1 MTINLNAE
9 PYNDDYDET
18 KNFYKILFRP
28 SYPVQARELTQLQT
42 ILQKQIS
49 RHGNHVFKQGA
60 MVVPGQI
67 SYDNNAQ
74 YVKLQSTYNGISVE
88 SILPY
93 ISGQTVVGS
102 SGLTALIVAVRNTI
116 DADPTTIYI
125 RYTNSGTDTTVK
137 VFADNEVLTCTVGS
151 TTYSFQA
158 QGSSATGLGSIV
170 SIETG
175 IYYVNE
181 YFALVEAQ
189 SLIIEPYS
197 QTPSYKIGLKIS
209 EELITPEND
218 ESLLDNALG
227 SYNYSAPGAHRYYI
241 GLILSTLSVTATDT
255 TNFIELMQVDAGVLR
270 KLVSTTEY
278 SILEKTLARRT
289 YDESGDYTVKEFK
302 IDIREHRNNNR
313 GAWAS
318 GQTYQYGDI
327 VTNDNKTYT
336 AKSIAPTTSLTNVPP
351 THTTAADAYDGTGV
365 TGVLWEYNLSPFYN
379 RGINLDGDESK
390 LAIGIEPGKAYVKGY
405 EIEKIVTEYLPIS
418 KSRTLATVAD
428 SVVSS
433 NVGNIVYVTNIFNLP
448 PVDTLGTIQLHD
460 RLSSTLSG
468 TVTVT
473 LGSTALTA
481 TGAPKFSTEL
491 TIGSVIRNLGGL
503 YVGTVTA
510 IASDSAA
517 TITAAAVALAG
528 VTTAV
533 VFLGVKI
540 GTARTRLLEWD
551 SGAVGS
557 SAATYKLSLFDI
569 KMNNGYTFNDNV
581 KSFYSAT
588 VPFIA
593 EIKPI
598 LIPKAGT
605 LNVVSGVV
613 TAITDTAFTTD
624 LTVGDYISVSS
635 VGSSAILRVTGSL
648 SATQFT
654 TNVTAPY
661 SNATYSVVR
670 TFINESDEDTLIFP
684 LPLQNIQTVRDSN
697 GNHKLNYTV
706 YEKLTAT
713 VAGSATSFSVSTTS
727 PNAMISGENNSNY
740 IISRTDSGAVIIPSN
755 ITASGNTTTF
765 VLPAL
770 LSTSPVTCTV
780 ICASIRTG
788 SSSLEKIK
796 TVTLAAVRTVATQAD
811 ATAQVIYLEQADCY
825 RIKSIMMRTGYTA
838 GLPFTTSG
846 TGNYTVDI
854 TGNYDFDTGQRKT
867 HYDLGSISLKA
878 GFLPATDCFKIT
890 YEYFSHSVGD
900 YCTVNSY
907 STALPFEGIQTNDY
921 IDFRPVISS
930 SGLFTSVAVP
940 KRGYDVKLDFK
951 YYLAVKEKIAI
962 DLYGKVFNVEGSP
975 AILPASPED
984 PSNGMVIYNLT
995 LSPFTYDTT
1004 KDSILVEKT
1013 DNKRYTMR
1021 DIGKLEKRIDTIEY
1035 YTSLSLLEQET
1046 QSLKITD
1053 SSGLDR
1059 LKNGF
1064 IVDNFS
1070 GHGIGDVTSVD
1081 YACSIDMEENQLRP
1095 SAYVTNVNMVE
1106 KLTTDAQRL
1115 AQHYG
1120 LYGDVITLPIIDH
1133 IPLVKQG
1140 FASRLENINPFAVF
1154 TFIGDVKITPSSDD
1168 WFEIKRLP
1176 DVVTDV
1182 EGNFNTI
1189 KAASSGILG
1198 TVWNSWQTVWT
1209 GKPVS
1214 KDTVYTADKR
1224 VKTGLTFDTKDK
1236 NGIVTTHK
1244 VTNTVDELDDLF
1256 GIGADPEG
1264 GGWARRKVTVTNS
1277 KTQVGQARTGVNTKL
1292 VTKIDRQVVADRVVS
1307 TAVIPYIRS
1316 RNILV
1321 QVRGL
1326 KPSTRFYPYFDDVK
1340 IDTYCTP
1347 ASKMTYTL
1355 TSGTRNFSAEINS
1368 GGNAAVPGRK
1378 IGTDAQVCLNKGDL
1392 ITGSISGATAVVVGV
1407 EINGNV
1413 RKLHLSNIKG
1423 TFGVETITG
1432 SVLYPGGYAT
1442 GTIAAG
1448 AVTTSAKGSSLTTN
1462 LNGDLN
1468 LLFEIPNTEIVR
1480 FRTGSREFK
1489 LIDATV
1495 ATAPYTSRGITSYRA
1510 EGIIESKQASINAVR
1525 NAELV
1530 QTGTSQ
1536 TKTITQTSERI
1547 VDTGWYDPLAQ
1558 SFLVENKGGAFLTK
1572 VDVFFATKDSAIPV
1586 TIQIR
1591 EMVNGYPGNRILPFS
1606 KVTLKPEDVVLS
1618 ANTVALPDDV
1628 LYPTFDTPT
1637 TFKFPSPVYVED
1649 ATNYCIVLVSDSNNY
1664 KVWISQLGD
1673 DIPGTPNGKISEQPY
1688 AGVLFKSQNA
1698 STWTAD
1704 QMQDLKFT
1712 IYKAKFDIS
1721 YANGSD
1727 VEFVND
1733 SLPYSTLE
1741 TDPIQLITG
1750 STVARIWHNNHGL
1763 NVGDKIDMQG
1773 ISSSLG
1779 GIATTLFN
1787 KTHLVQSVE
1796 LDSYIINGL
1805 TVATST
1811 GYFGGSSVLVSTN
1824 VKYVT
1829 IQPQAQVQNFSDTN
1843 VNYSVTPYVDGVND
1857 PVIPVVVN
1865 DNNTFTETR
1874 SIKSEIL
1881 ISDPKTLTFTANL
1894 KSTNDSL
1901 SPVLDTHRMSVTAVN
1916 NVINYPTYDVTTLTP
1931 VDYSEVFTNSTG
1943 AFTFNPLSVAAG
1955 SFVIGTSYKIVYAGD
1970 TVFTSIGATN
1980 NTVGTVFIAKGVGV
1994 GTGTAATSS
2003 ILTSTASA
2011 VRSLMANILPGQYIK
2026 TIAATANTTNNGGVF
2041 LVTNYSDNG
2050 TTATLT
2056 VKDSS
2061 VYNKI
2066 FVNETS
2072 SAGALTVASYTG
2084 NGTTTVTAVVATS
2097 EGLNVGDT
2105 IVISGATGTE
2115 QTKLNGTWLISSLPA
2130 GGSSFTFV
2138 VATAVAIGSLT
2149 TSLGTI
2155 NRPIKVSIVNLF
2167 NNEIISNG
2175 SSSAAKYVSM
2185 PVSLALPSTSVKL
2198 KFAVNNPSV
2207 SVVNVYYKSSLG
2219 STVNIDTLK
2228 YNYVDPTVAAITVQN
2243 GNDTFYDVD
2252 YNFTLNAFDT
2262 IQIKL
2267 VMNSVDTSAVPKI
2280 KDFRII
2286 ALA

>member
-67 SYDNNAQ
+67 SYDNNAH
-74 YVKLQSTYNGISVE
+74 YVKLQTSYNGVSTE
-88 SILPY
+88 SILSS
-93 ISGQTVVGS
+93 ISGQTVVGTTS
-102 SGLTALIVAVRNTI
+102 RLTALIIAVKNITST
-116 DADPTTIYI
+116 DPTTIYV

-137 VFADNEVLTCTVGS
+137 VFPDNEVLSCTVGIDV
-151 TTYSFQA
+151 YNFQVQA
-158 QGSSATGLGSIV
+158 SSATGLGSIV

-175 IYYVNE
+175 VYYVNE

-197 QTPSYKIGLKIS
+197 QTPTYKIGLTIS
-209 EELITPEND
+209 EELIAPED
-218 ESLLDNALG
+218 DDSLLDNASG

-241 GLILSTLSVTATDT
+241 GLTLSTISVTATDT

-270 KLVSTTEY
+270 KLITTTEY
-278 SILEKTLARRT
+278 SVLEKTLARRT
-289 YDESGDYTVKEFK
+289 YDESGDYTVKEFN

-327 VTNDNKTYT
+327 VTNDNKTYI
-336 AKSIAPTTSLTNVPP
+336 AKSIAPTISLTNVPP
-351 THTTAADAYDGTGV
+351 THISAADAYDGTGT
-365 TGVLWEYNLSPFYN
+365 TGVKWEYNLSPYYN
-379 RGINLDGDESK
+379 RGIDIDGDESK

-418 KSRTLATVAD
+418 KARTLETVAD

-433 NVGNIVYVTNIFNLP
+433 NVGNFVYVTNIFNLP

-468 TVTVT
+468 TVSVT

-481 TGAPKFSTEL
+481 TGSPKFTTEL
-491 TIGSVIRNLGGL
+491 TIGSVIRDLNGL
-503 YVGTVTA
+503 YVGTVTV
-510 IASDSAA
+510 INSISTA

-533 VFLGVKI
+533 VFLGAKI
-540 GTARTRLLEWD
+540 GTARARLLEWD
-551 SGAVGS
+551 SGTVAAS
-557 SAATYKLSLFDI
+557 NATYKLSLFDI
-569 KMNNGYTFNDNV
+569 KMNTGFTFNDNV
-581 KSFYSAT
+581 KSFCYPSAT
-588 VPFIA
+588 IPFVA

-598 LIPKAGT
+598 LTPKAGT
-605 LNVVSGVV
+605 LNVALTTGNVSSVSG
-613 TAITDTAFTTD
+613 TKFTTD
-624 LTVGDYISVSS
+624 LKVGDYISISS
-635 VGSSAILRVTGSL
+635 GASSAILRVTGSL
-648 SATQFT
+648 SDAGFN
-654 TNVTAPY
+654 TNGTVAY
-661 SNATYSVVR
+661 NNASYSVLS
-670 TFINESDEDTLIFP
+670 TSINESNENSLIFP
-684 LPLQNIQTVRDSN
+684 LPFANTKTVRDSS
-697 GNHKLNYTV
+697 GNHKLSYTV
-706 YEKLTAT
+706 YEKKT
-713 VAGSATSFSVSTTS
+713 VTVTGSATSFQVSTLS
-727 PNAMISGENNSNY
+727 PNKMLSGENNSNY
-740 IISRTDSGAVIIPSN
+740 IITRNDNGALVRPSN
-755 ITASGNTTTF
+755 ITASNNSTTIE
-765 VLPAL
+765 
-770 LSTSPVTCTV
+770 LSTSLGASDVTCTV
-780 ICASIRTG
+780 ICASTRTG
-788 SSSLEKIK
+788 SSSFEKSK
-796 TVTLAAVRTVATQAD
+796 TVTLAEVKTVATQAD
-811 ATAQVIYLEQADCY
+811 ATAQVIPLEYADCY
-825 RIKSIMMRTGYTA
+825 RIKSIMMRTGYA
-838 GLPFTTSG
+838 SPFETSG

-854 TGNYDFDTGQRKT
+854 TGNYDFDTGQRMT
-867 HYDLGSISLKA
+867 HYGIGSISLKA
-878 GFLPATDCFKIT
+878 GFLPANDCFKIT
-890 YEYFSHSVGD
+890 YEYFSHSAGD

-907 STALPFEGIQTNDY
+907 SNALPFDRIQTKDY
-921 IDFRPVISS
+921 IDFRPVISTD
-930 SGLFTSVAVP
+930 GAFTSVAVP
-940 KRGYDVKLDFK
+940 KRGYDITSLDFK
-951 YYLAVKEKIAI
+951 YYLAIKEKIAI

-975 AILPASPED
+975 ALSPSPPQD

-995 LSPFTYDTT
+995 LYPYTYDTT

-1035 YTSLSLLEQET
+1035 YTSLSLLEQDT

-1095 SAYVTNVNMVE
+1095 SAYVTNVNMIE
-1106 KLTTDAQRL
+1106 KLTTDTARL
-1115 AQHYG
+1115 EDINNPYG

-1154 TFIGDVKITPSSDD
+1154 TFIGDVTITPSSDD
-1168 WFEIKRLP
+1168 WFEINRLP
-1176 DVVTDV
+1176 DIVTDV
-1182 EGNFNTI
+1182 EGNFSTVSAI
-1189 KAASSGILG
+1189 AMKAGILG

-1209 GKPVS
+1209 GKPV
-1214 KDTVYTADKR
+1214 TTTEVYTADKR
-1224 VKTGLTFDTKDK
+1224 GMGKIDKRFDKA
-1236 NGIVTTHK
+1236 
-1244 VTNTVDELDDLF
+1244 TNTVAELNELF
-1256 GIGADPEG
+1256 GSSGGAAPH
-1264 GGWARRKVTVTNS
+1264 RTVTVTTTS
-1277 KTQVGQARTGVNTKL
+1277 QSGTSSRTGVNTKI

-1326 KPSTRFYPYFDDVK
+1326 KPSTRFYPYFDDVA
-1340 IDTYCTP
+1340 ISTYCTP
-1347 ASKMTYTL
+1347 ASMMVYTL
-1355 TSGTRNFSAEINS
+1355 TSPTINFSAEINS
-1368 GGNAAVPGRK
+1368 GGSAAVAGRK

-1392 ITGSISGATAVVVGV
+1392 IKGSNSGATAVVVGV

-1423 TFGVETITG
+1423 TFEAETITG
-1432 SVLYPGGYAT
+1432 SISYSGSYAE

-1448 AVTTSAKGSSLTTN
+1448 AVTTSAIGSSLTTN

-1495 ATAPYTSRGITSYRA
+1495 ATAPYTSRGIASYRA

-1536 TKTITQTSERI
+1536 NKNAIKTSERI

-1591 EMVNGYPGNRILPFS
+1591 EMVNGYPGSRILPFS
-1606 KVTLKPEDVVLS
+1606 KVTLKPEDVKLSSTNVLLDGT
-1618 ANTVALPDDV
+1618 N
-1628 LYPTFDTPT
+1628 YPTFNTPT
-1637 TFKFPSPVYVED
+1637 TFTFPSPVYVED

-1673 DIPGTPNGKISEQPY
+1673 KIPGTTYSISEQPY

-1721 YANGSD
+1721 FTNGSD
-1727 VEFVND
+1727 VDFVND

-1750 STVARIWHNNHGL
+1750 SNVARIWHNNHGL
-1763 NVGDKIDMQG
+1763 NVGDTIDMQG
-1773 ISSSLG
+1773 IPSSLG

-1787 KTHLVQSVE
+1787 KTHIVSSVE
-1796 LDSYIINGL
+1796 LDSYVINGL
-1805 TVATST
+1805 TVANST
-1811 GYFGGSSVLVSTN
+1811 GYFGGDSVLVSTN

-1829 IQPQAQVQNFSDTN
+1829 IQPQVQTQNFSDTN
-1843 VNYSVTPYVDGVND
+1843 VNYSVTPYNETA
-1857 PVIPVVVN
+1857 IPVVVN

-1874 SIKSEIL
+1874 SIRSEL
-1881 ISDPKTLTFTANL
+1881 SNADPKTLTLTVNL

-1901 SPVLDTHRMSVTAVN
+1901 SPVLDTHRLSITAVN
-1916 NVINYPTYDVTTLTP
+1916 NIINYPTYDVSTLTP
-1931 VDYSEVFTNSTG
+1931 VDYSEVFTHTTG
-1943 AFTFNPLSVAAG
+1943 AFNFSPLSVAAG
-1955 SFVIGTSYKIVYAGD
+1955 SFVIGTSYKILTSGTD
-1970 TVFTSIGATN
+1970 FTLIGATN
-1980 NTVGTVFIAKGVGV
+1980 NTVGTVFIAKGVGS

-2003 ILTSTASA
+2003 ILTSIAPG

-2041 LVTNYSDNG
+2041 LVTNFSDEG
-2050 TTATLT
+2050 GTATLT

-2072 SAGALTVASYTG
+2072 STGLLTVTSYTG

-2097 EGLNVGDT
+2097 AGLNVGDT
-2105 IVISGATGTE
+2105 IVIATASATGTE
-2115 QTKLNGTWLISSLPA
+2115 QAKLNGTWLISSLPA

-2138 VATAVAIGSLT
+2138 VATAVATGSLT
-2149 TSLGTI
+2149 TTLGTI
-2155 NRPIKVSIVNLF
+2155 TRPIKVSIVNLF

-2198 KFAVNNPSV
+2198 RFALNNPSV
-2207 SVVNVYYKSSLG
+2207 SNVSVYYKSSLS
-2219 STVNIDTLK
+2219 STVNIDTIK
-2228 YNYVDPTVAAITVQN
+2228 YNYVDPTVAVISVQN
-2243 GNDTFYDVD
+2243 GDDTFYDVD
-2252 YNFTLNAFDT
+2252 YNFTLSPFDT

-2267 VMNSVDTSAVPKI
+2267 VMNSADTAAVPKI

>member
-67 SYDNNAQ
+67 SYDKNAQ
-74 YVKLQSTYNGISVE
+74 YVKLQSTYNGVSVE
-88 SILPY
+88 NILPY

-102 SGLTALIVAVRNTI
+102 SGLTALIIAVRNTI
-116 DADPTTIYI
+116 TADPSTIYV
-125 RYTNSGTDTTVK
+125 RYTNSGTDPTVK
-137 VFADNEVLTCTVGS
+137 VFAVNEVLTCTVGS

-209 EELITPEND
+209 EELIAPEND

-241 GLILSTLSVTATDT
+241 GLTLSTLALTSTETAD
-255 TNFIELMQVDAGVLR
+255 FIELMQVDNGVLR
-270 KLVSTTEY
+270 KLVSTTSY

-289 YDESGDYTVKEFK
+289 YDESGDYTVKEFN

-318 GQTYQYGDI
+318 GQTYQYGDV
-327 VTNDNKTYT
+327 VTSNLVTYV
-336 AKSIAPTTSLTNVPP
+336 AKSIPVSPAIATTAGTIAP
-351 THTTAADAYDGTGV
+351 THTTAADAYDGASSTGV
-365 TGVLWEYNLSPFYN
+365 KWEYTLTPYYN
-379 RGINLDGDESK
+379 RGIDIDGDESK

-418 KSRTLATVAD
+418 KARTLETVAN

-433 NVGNIVYVTNIFNLP
+433 NVGNFVYVTNIFNLP
-448 PVDTLGTIQLHD
+448 PVETFGTIQLHD

-468 TVTVT
+468 TVYVT
-473 LGSTALTA
+473 SGATALTA
-481 TGAPKFSTEL
+481 TGSPKFTTEL
-491 TIGSVIRNLGGL
+491 TIGSVIRNAAGL
-503 YVGTVTA
+503 YIGTVTV
-510 IASDSAA
+510 ITSDSAA
-517 TITAAAVALAG
+517 TITAAVIALAG
-528 VTTAV
+528 VTTATTI
-533 VFLGVKI
+533 GAKI

-551 SGAVGS
+551 SGTVAAS
-557 SAATYKLSLFDI
+557 NATYKLSLFDI
-569 KMNNGYTFNDNV
+569 KMNTGFTFNDNV
-581 KSFYSAT
+581 KSFYYPSAT
-588 VPFIA
+588 IPFVA
-593 EIKPI
+593 EITPI

-605 LNVVSGVV
+605 LTVMAGTNGIVSSVSG
-613 TAITDTAFTTD
+613 TKFTTD
-624 LTVGDYISVSS
+624 LKVGDYISVSS
-635 VGSSAILRVTGSL
+635 GGSSAILRVTGSL
-648 SATQFT
+648 SDAGFN
-654 TNVTAPY
+654 TNGAAYGYP
-661 SNATYSVVR
+661 NASYSVLS
-670 TFINESDEDTLIFP
+670 TSINESNEDILLFP
-684 LPLQNIQTVRDSN
+684 LPFANTKTVRDSS
-697 GNHKLNYTV
+697 GNHKLSYTV
-706 YEKLTAT
+706 YEKKTVD
-713 VAGSATSFSVSTTS
+713 VAGNVTSFQVSTLS
-727 PNAMISGENNSNY
+727 PNKMLSGENNSNY
-740 IISRTDSGAVIIPSN
+740 IITRNDTGEVVRPSN
-755 ITASGNTTTF
+755 ITASNNTTTIE
-765 VLPAL
+765 
-770 LSTSPVTCTV
+770 LSTSFGSAVTCTV
-780 ICASIRTG
+780 ICASTRTG
-788 SSSLEKIK
+788 SSSLEKSK
-796 TVTLAAVRTVATQAD
+796 TITLAPVKTVATQAD
-811 ATAQVIYLEQADCY
+811 ATAQVIKLNYADCY
-825 RIKSIMMRTGYTA
+825 RIKSIMMRTGYAT
-838 GLPFTTSG
+838 PFTADTSG
-846 TGNYTVDI
+846 NYNVDI
-854 TGNYDFDTGQRKT
+854 TGNYDFDTGQRMT
-867 HYDLGSISLKA
+867 HYGIGSISLKA

-890 YEYFSHSVGD
+890 YEYFSHSAGD

-907 STALPFEGIQTNDY
+907 SNALPFDRIQTKDY

-940 KRGYDVKLDFK
+940 KRGYDITSLDFK
-951 YYLAVKEKIAI
+951 YYLAIKEKIAI

-975 AILPASPED
+975 ALSPSPPQD

-1095 SAYVTNVNMVE
+1095 SAYVTNVNMIE
-1106 KLTTDAQRL
+1106 KLTTDTARL
-1115 AQHYG
+1115 GNNNPYG

-1168 WFEIKRLP
+1168 WFEINRLP
-1176 DVVTDV
+1176 DIVTDV
-1182 EGNFNTI
+1182 EGNFSTVSAI
-1189 KAASSGILG
+1189 AQKAGILG

-1209 GKPVS
+1209 GKPVVTSS
-1214 KDTVYTADKR
+1214 KTITTIDKTRKHQSKGTDSADYDY
-1224 VKTGLTFDTKDK
+1224 GWIK
-1236 NGIVTTHK
+1236 NVTTK
-1244 VTNTVDELDDLF
+1244 QLSTTINQ
-1256 GIGADPEG
+1256 
-1264 GGWARRKVTVTNS
+1264 S
-1277 KTQVGQARTGVNTKL
+1277 RTGVNTKI

-1326 KPSTRFYPYFDDVK
+1326 KPSTRFYPYFDNVA
-1340 IDTYCTP
+1340 ISTYCTP
-1347 ASKMTYTL
+1347 ASKMVYTL
-1355 TSGTRNFSAEINS
+1355 TTPTRNFSSEINS
-1368 GGNAAVPGRK
+1368 GGNASIAGRK
-1378 IGTDAQVCLNKGDL
+1378 IGTDTQVCLNKGDL
-1392 ITGSISGATAVVVGV
+1392 ITGSISKATAVVVGV
-1407 EINGNV
+1407 EINGTI
-1413 RKLHLSNIKG
+1413 RTLHLSNIKG

-1432 SVLYPGGYAT
+1432 SISYGSSGSYAE
-1442 GTIAAG
+1442 GTIAAN
-1448 AVTTSAKGSSLTTN
+1448 AVTTSAIGSSLKTN
-1462 LNGDLN
+1462 RNGDLN
-1468 LLFEIPNTEIVR
+1468 LLFNIPNTEIVR

-1495 ATAPYTSRGITSYRA
+1495 ATAPYTSRGIASYRA

-1536 TKTITQTSERI
+1536 SQTITQTSERI
-1547 VDTGWYDPLAQ
+1547 VDKGWYDPLAQ

-1591 EMVNGYPGNRILPFS
+1591 EMVNGYPGSRILPFS
-1606 KVTLKPEDVVLS
+1606 KVTLKPEDVTLSSTNVLLDGT
-1618 ANTVALPDDV
+1618 N
-1628 LYPTFDTPT
+1628 YPTFDTPT
-1637 TFKFPSPVYVED
+1637 TFTFPSPVYVED

-1673 DIPGTPNGKISEQPY
+1673 KIPGTTAGKISEQPY

-1721 YANGSD
+1721 NTNGSN

-1750 STVARIWHNNHGL
+1750 SNVARIWHNNHGL
-1763 NVGDKIDMQG
+1763 NVGDTIHMQG
-1773 ISSSLG
+1773 IPSFLG

-1787 KTHLVQSVE
+1787 KTHIVSSVE
-1796 LDSYIINGL
+1796 LDSYVIDEL
-1805 TVATST
+1805 TVANNT
-1811 GYFGGSSVLVSTN
+1811 GYFGGDSVLVSTN

-1829 IQPQAQVQNFSDTN
+1829 IQPQVQAQNFSDTN
-1843 VNYSVTPYVDGVND
+1843 VNYSVTPLGETA
-1857 PVIPVVVN
+1857 IPVVVN
-1865 DNNTFTETR
+1865 DNNTFTKTR
-1874 SIKSEIL
+1874 SIRSEL
-1881 ISDPKTLTFTANL
+1881 SNDDPKTLTLTVNL

-1901 SPVLDTHRMSVTAVN
+1901 SPVLDTHRLSITAVN
-1916 NVINYPTYDVTTLTP
+1916 NVINYPTYDVSTLTP
-1931 VDYSEVFTNSTG
+1931 VDYSEVFTNTTG

-1955 SFVIGTSYKIVYAGD
+1955 SFVIGTSYKILSLSTGGGTPTD
-1970 TVFTSIGATN
+1970 FTLIGATN
-1980 NTVGTVFIAKGVGV
+1980 NTVGTVFIAKGVGS

-2003 ILTSTASA
+2003 ILTSTSPA
-2011 VRSLMANILPGQYIK
+2011 VKLLMANILPGQYIN
-2026 TIAATANTTNNGGVF
+2026 TSAATANTTNNGVF
-2041 LVTNYSDNG
+2041 LVTNFSDDVTTG
-2050 TTATLT
+2050 TATLT

-2066 FVNETS
+2066 FVNEAS
-2072 SAGALTVASYTG
+2072 SAGTLTVASYTG
-2084 NGTTTVTAVVATS
+2084 NGTTTVTCNVANS
-2097 EGLNVGDT
+2097 VGLNVGDT
-2105 IVISGATGTE
+2105 IVIATATGTE
-2115 QTKLNGTWLISSLPA
+2115 QAKLNGTWLISSLPA

-2138 VATAVAIGSLT
+2138 VRDIVANGSLT
-2149 TSLGTI
+2149 TTLGTI
-2155 NRPIKVSIVNLF
+2155 TRPIKVSIVNLF

-2198 KFAVNNPSV
+2198 RFALNNPSV
-2207 SVVNVYYKSSLG
+2207 SNVSVYYKSSLS
-2219 STVNIDTLK
+2219 STVNIDTIK
-2228 YNYVDPTVAAITVQN
+2228 YNYVDPTVAVISVQN
-2243 GNDTFYDVD
+2243 GDDTFYDVD
-2252 YNFTLNAFDT
+2252 YNFTLSPFDT

-2267 VMNSVDTSAVPKI
+2267 VMNSADTAAVPKI

>member
-49 RHGNHVFKQGA
+49 RHGNHIFKQGA

-67 SYDNNAQ
+67 SYDNNAH
-74 YVKLQSTYNGISVE
+74 YVKLQTSYLGVSIE
-88 SILPY
+88 SILPS

-102 SGLTALIVAVRNTI
+102 SGLTALIIAVKNITST
-116 DADPTTIYI
+116 DPTTIYV

-137 VFADNEVLTCTVGS
+137 VFPDNEVLSCTVGIDV
-151 TTYSFQA
+151 YEFQVQA
-158 QGSSATGLGSIV
+158 SSATGLGSIV

-175 IYYVNE
+175 VYYVNE

-197 QTPSYKIGLKIS
+197 QTPTYKIGLTIS
-209 EELITPEND
+209 EELITPED
-218 ESLLDNALG
+218 DDSLLDNASG

-241 GLILSTLSVTATDT
+241 GLTLSTISVTATDT

-270 KLVSTTEY
+270 KLITTTEY
-278 SILEKTLARRT
+278 SVLEKTLARRT
-289 YDESGDYTVKEFK
+289 YDESGDYTVKEFN

-327 VTNDNKTYT
+327 VTNDNKTYI
-336 AKSIAPTTSLTNVPP
+336 AKSITPTISLTNVPP
-351 THTTAADAYDGTGV
+351 THISAADAYDGTGT
-365 TGVLWEYNLSPFYN
+365 TGVKWEYNLSPYYN
-379 RGINLDGDESK
+379 RGIDIDGDESK

-418 KSRTLATVAD
+418 KARTLETVAD

-433 NVGNIVYVTNIFNLP
+433 NVGNFVYVTNIFNLP
-448 PVDTLGTIQLHD
+448 PVETFDTIQLHD

-468 TVTVT
+468 TVSVT
-473 LGSTALTA
+473 LNLTALSGGT
-481 TGAPKFSTEL
+481 KFLTEL
-491 TIGSVIRNLGGL
+491 SIGSVIRNAAGL

-517 TITAAAVALAG
+517 TITAAVFALAG
-528 VTTAV
+528 VTTATTI
-533 VFLGVKI
+533 GAKI
-540 GTARTRLLEWD
+540 GTARARLLEWD
-551 SGAVGS
+551 SGTV
-557 SAATYKLSLFDI
+557 AASNSTYKLSLFDI
-569 KMNNGYTFNDNV
+569 KMTNGFTFNDNV
-581 KSFYSAT
+581 KTFYYPSVT
-588 VPFIA
+588 IPFVA

-598 LIPKAGT
+598 LTPKAGL
-605 LNVVSGVV
+605 LNVAVTTGIVTSVSG
-613 TAITDTAFTTD
+613 TKFTTD
-624 LTVGDYISVSS
+624 LKVGNYISISS
-635 VGSSAILRVTGSL
+635 GGSSSILRVTGAL
-648 SATQFT
+648 LETGFT
-654 TNVTAPY
+654 SNGTVAY
-661 SNATYSVVR
+661 SNATYSVLS
-670 TFINESDEDTLIFP
+670 TSINESNEDILLFP
-684 LPLQNIQTVRDSN
+684 LPFANTKTVRDSS
-697 GNHKLNYTV
+697 GNHKLSYTV
-706 YEKLTAT
+706 YEKITVV
-713 VAGSATSFSVSTTS
+713 VAGSAISFQITTS
-727 PNAMISGENNSNY
+727 SPNKMLSGENNSNY
-740 IISRTDSGAVIIPSN
+740 IITRNDTGAVVRPSN
-755 ITASGNTTTF
+755 ITASNNITTIDIVSF
-765 VLPAL
+765 GA
-770 LSTSPVTCTV
+770 SAVTCTV
-780 ICASIRTG
+780 ICASTRTG

-796 TVTLAAVRTVATQAD
+796 TLTLAAVKTVATQAD

-825 RIKSIMMRTGYTA
+825 RIKSIMMRTGYAT
-838 GLPFTTSG
+838 PFTTSG

-854 TGNYDFDTGQRKT
+854 TGNYDFDTGQRMT
-867 HYDLGSISLKA
+867 HYGIGSISLKA

-890 YEYFSHSVGD
+890 YEYFSHSSGD

-907 STALPFEGIQTNDY
+907 LNALPFDRIQTKDY
-921 IDFRPVISS
+921 IDFRPVIST
-930 SGLFTSVAVP
+930 GGAFTSVAVP
-940 KRGYDVKLDFK
+940 KRGYDITSLDFK

-975 AILPASPED
+975 ALAPSPPQD

-995 LSPFTYDTT
+995 LSPYTYDTS

-1070 GHGIGDVTSVD
+1070 GHGIGDVTSED
-1081 YACSIDMEENQLRP
+1081 YVCSIDMEENQLRP
-1095 SAYVTNVNMVE
+1095 SAYVTNVNMIE
-1106 KLTTDAQRL
+1106 KLTTDTARL

-1168 WFEIKRLP
+1168 WFEINRLP
-1176 DVVTDV
+1176 DIVTDV
-1182 EGNFNTI
+1182 EGNFSTVSALAQ
-1189 KAASSGILG
+1189 KAGILG

-1209 GKPVS
+1209 GRPITTTTYGGAYGALAKTLGATGQAISRNVGLNTAVHGWS
-1214 KDTVYTADKR
+1214 IYAGAYT
-1224 VKTGLTFDTKDK
+1224 LT
-1236 NGIVTTHK
+1236 TT
-1244 VTNTVDELDDLF
+1244 TAT
-1256 GIGADPEG
+1256 A
-1264 GGWARRKVTVTNS
+1264 
-1277 KTQVGQARTGVNTKL
+1277 VGQSRTGVNTKI

-1326 KPSTRFYPYFDDVK
+1326 KPSTRFYPYFDDVA
-1340 IDTYCTP
+1340 ISTYCTP
-1347 ASKMTYTL
+1347 ASKMVYTL
-1355 TSGTRNFSAEINS
+1355 TSDTRNFSAEINS
-1368 GGNAAVPGRK
+1368 GGNASVAGRK

-1392 ITGSISGATAVVVGV
+1392 IKGSISLATAVVVGV
-1407 EINGNV
+1407 EINGST

-1423 TFGVETITG
+1423 TFVAETITG
-1432 SVLYPGGYAT
+1432 SILYPGGYAT

-1448 AVTTSAKGSSLTTN
+1448 AVTTSAIGSSLTTN

-1468 LLFEIPNTEIVR
+1468 LLFNIPNTQIVR

-1495 ATAPYTSRGITSYRA
+1495 ATAPYTSRGIASYRA

-1525 NAELV
+1525 NAELI
-1530 QTGTSQ
+1530 QTGVSQSQ
-1536 TKTITQTSERI
+1536 TIIQTSERI
-1547 VDTGWYDPLAQ
+1547 VSGSAWYDPLAQ

-1591 EMVNGYPGNRILPFS
+1591 EMVNGYPGSRILPFS
-1606 KVTLKPEDVVLS
+1606 KVTLKPEDVTLSSTQVLLDGT
-1618 ANTVALPDDV
+1618 N
-1628 LYPTFDTPT
+1628 YPTFDTPT
-1637 TFKFPSPVYVED
+1637 TFTFPSPVYVED

-1673 DIPGTPNGKISEQPY
+1673 KIPGTTYSISEQPY

-1721 YANGSD
+1721 YTNGSD

-1750 STVARIWHNNHGL
+1750 SKVARIWHNNHGL
-1763 NVGDKIDMQG
+1763 DVGDTIDMQG
-1773 ISSSLG
+1773 IPSALG
-1779 GIATTLFN
+1779 GITSVVFNTTH
-1787 KTHLVQSVE
+1787 TVSSVE
-1796 LDSYIINGL
+1796 LDSYVIDVGI
-1805 TVATST
+1805 VATST
-1811 GYFGGSSVLVSTN
+1811 GYFGGDSVLVSTN

-1829 IQPQAQVQNFSDTN
+1829 IQPQVQAQNFSDTN
-1843 VNYSVTPYVDGVND
+1843 VNYSVTPYNETS
-1857 PVIPVVVN
+1857 IPVVVN
-1865 DNNTFTETR
+1865 DNNTFTKTR
-1874 SIKSEIL
+1874 SIKSEL
-1881 ISDPKTLTFTANL
+1881 SESDPKTLKLTVNL

-1901 SPVLDTHRMSVTAVN
+1901 SPVLDTHRLSITAVN
-1916 NVINYPTYDVTTLTP
+1916 NIINYPTYDVSTLTP
-1931 VDYSEVFTNSTG
+1931 VDYSEVFTHTTG

-1955 SFVIGTSYKIVYAGD
+1955 SFVIGTSYKILTIGTTATD
-1970 TVFTSIGATN
+1970 FTLIGATN
-1980 NTVGTVFIAKGVGV
+1980 NTVGTVFIAKGAGA
-1994 GTGTAATSS
+1994 GSGTAATSS
-2003 ILTSTASA
+2003 ILTSTVSA
-2011 VRSLMANILPGQYIK
+2011 VKLLMANILPGQYIK
-2026 TIAATANTTNNGGVF
+2026 TIAATANTTNNGVF
-2041 LVTNYSDNG
+2041 LVTNFSDDG

-2066 FVNETS
+2066 FVAES
-2072 SAGALTVASYTG
+2072 SGAGALTVTSYTG
-2084 NGTTTVTAVVATS
+2084 NSTTTVTAVVAS
-2097 EGLNVGDT
+2097 NVGLNVGDT
-2105 IVISGATGTE
+2105 IVITGATGTE

-2130 GGSSFTFV
+2130 GGTSFTFV
-2138 VATAVAIGSLT
+2138 VATAVATGSLT
-2149 TSLGTI
+2149 TTLGTI
-2155 NRPIKVSIVNLF
+2155 TRPIKVSIVNLF

-2185 PVSLALPSTSVKL
+2185 PISLALPSTSVKL
-2198 KFAVNNPSV
+2198 RFALNNPSV
-2207 SVVNVYYKSSLG
+2207 SNVSVYYKTSLS
-2219 STVNIDTLK
+2219 STVNIDTIK
-2228 YNYVDPTVAAITVQN
+2228 YNYVDPTVAVISVQN
-2243 GNDTFYDVD
+2243 GDDTFYDVD
-2252 YNFTLNAFDT
+2252 YNFTLSPFDT

-2267 VMNSVDTSAVPKI
+2267 VMNSADTAAVPKI